1 MLIVQINKEAV
12 KSFRGTLVFIITEF
26 YQVLTIATM
35 QPSVRNLRNLQKQLR
50 SSCLEVLL
58 MLNPCYIHYNYWI
71 GIQFISTNIK
81 SAVLLSLGHPTVFW
95 L

>member
-35 QPSVRNLRNLQKQLR
+35 QPSVRNLQKQLR

-58 MLNPCYIHYNYWI
+58 MLNPCYLHYNYWI
-71 GIQFISTNIK
+71 GIQFMSTNIK
-81 SAVLLSLGHPTVFW
+81 SAVLLYLGHPTVFW

>member
-35 QPSVRNLRNLQKQLR
+35 QSSVRNLQKQLR
-50 SSCLEVLL
+50 SPCLEVLL
-58 MLNPCYIHYNYWI
+58 MVNLFCLYYNYWI
-71 GIQFISTNIK
+71 RIQYISTNIK
-81 SAVLLSLGHPTVFW
+81 GAVLLYLGHPTVFW

>member
-12 KSFRGTLVFIITEF
+12 KSFRGTLAFIITEF

-35 QPSVRNLRNLQKQLR
+35 PPSVRNLQKQLKY
-50 SSCLEVLL
+50 SCLEVLL
-58 MLNPCYIHYNYWI
+58 MLNPCYLYYNYWI
-71 GIQFISTNIK
+71 RIQFISTNIK
-81 SAVLLSLGHPTVFW
+81 GAVLLYRGHPTVFW